1 LYAQKTIISQDG
13 SFLSGGKIMDPRVHE
28 VMQMLRKQALTLSPS
43 SSDAATGE
51 SENKEEQNMSLE
63 EMAFKVNLSESRMRA
78 LFKSKVGLS
87 PTQYVIRRKMKEA
100 AKRLRNSY
108 KRVTRVAMDLGF
120 ESNSYFV
127 RAFKKVY
134 GMTPT
139 QYRKLHQRPSEEKE
153 EEENDA
159 PPG

>member
-1 LYAQKTIISQDG
+1 
-13 SFLSGGKIMDPRVHE
+13 
-28 VMQMLRKQALTLSPS
+28 MQLLRKQAFTPLPS
-43 SSDAATGE
+43 NSGASTGE
-51 SENKEEQNMSLE
+51 CDDKEERKMSLE
-63 EMAFKVNLSESRMRA
+63 EMAFKVNLSESRMRS

-87 PTQYVIRRKMKEA
+87 PTQYVIRLKMKEA

-134 GMTPT
+134 SMTPT

-159 PPG
+159 PSGR

>member
-1 LYAQKTIISQDG
+1 
-13 SFLSGGKIMDPRVHE
+13 MH
-28 VMQMLRKQALTLSPS
+28 MLRKQALMPS
-43 SSDAATGE
+43 TGNSDAATGE
-51 SENKEEQNMSLE
+51 SDDKQEQKMSLE

-78 LFKSKVGLS
+78 LFKSKVGLP
-87 PTQYVIRRKMKEA
+87 PTQYIIRRKMKEA

-108 KRVTRVAMDLGF
+108 KRVTRIAMDLGF

-139 QYRKLHQRPSEEKE
+139 QYRKLHQQPSEEKE
-153 EEENDA
+153 ENDA
-159 PPG
+159 PSVR

>member
-1 LYAQKTIISQDG
+1 
-13 SFLSGGKIMDPRVHE
+13 MH
-28 VMQMLRKQALTLSPS
+28 MLRKQALMPS
-43 SSDAATGE
+43 TGNSDAATGE
-51 SENKEEQNMSLE
+51 SDDKQEQKMSLE

-78 LFKSKVGLS
+78 LFKSKVGLP
-87 PTQYVIRRKMKEA
+87 PTQYIIRRKMKEA

-108 KRVTRVAMDLGF
+108 KRVARIAMDLGF

-139 QYRKLHQRPSEEKE
+139 QYRKLHQQSSEEKE

-159 PPG
+159 PPGQ

>member
-1 LYAQKTIISQDG
+1 
-13 SFLSGGKIMDPRVHE
+13 MDPRVHE
-28 VMQMLRKQALTLSPS
+28 VMQMLRKQALKHPTLNSH
-43 SSDAATGE
+43 AATSE
-51 SENKEEQNMSLE
+51 SDDKQELKLSLE

-78 LFKSKVGLS
+78 LFKSKVGLP
-87 PTQYVIRRKMKEA
+87 PTKYIIRRKMKEA

-139 QYRKLHQRPSEEKE
+139 QYRELHQQPSEEKE

-159 PPG
+159 TSSW